1 MRKSTRILSLLLC
14 LLMLVGVA
22 PAIVGCAQTE
32 TPDAPVTTAASP
44 DVPTTT
50 APPATTETTAPPAEP
65 AKEDFSEN
73 GKPTPFTMMV
83 RKNRYGY
90 LYDDGSSPERVNNT
104 AFERNLRI
112 EERYGIEFEI
122 VEQEETA
129 NAWNAALLAS
139 TGEYDL
145 GCFDYWWGIEQNGLL
160 YDLASLKEINLDDP
174 HWYAGWNDNCT
185 INGKLFSVTGDA
197 TLEVLENIEIL
208 FFNKKI
214 AEANNLDLYGM
225 VRDGSWTMEKME
237 EVSTAVAKDLNNDTT
252 ADDTWGAL
260 FDVHSACAL
269 LYSTGMRLTDFSA
282 DGAISLT
289 SNSDALVRIG
299 DMCGKLLNADGVRY
313 DANTARSS
321 KNYNP
326 GIFTD
331 GQSLFLATALYLGK
345 SLRAA
350 NSDVEY
356 GVIVPPKADADSNYI
371 TTTYG
376 ASLFGIP
383 LSVKDVH
390 KSAVILDALNY
401 YSKDTVVEAFY
412 EIVLKGQIAD
422 SQDDADMMEQARQT
436 LVIDFAFINSL
447 DLNTMIRDAAIAGN
461 PLGSVITVG
470 TKLSKA
476 KLDKLIKAYE

>member
-1 MRKSTRILSLLLC
+1 MKATTRILSMILC
-14 LLMLVGVA
+14 LVMLAGTVLA
-22 PAIVGCAQTE
+22 TVGCGE
-32 TPDAPVTTAASP
+32 TGDVTDPVTTTAAP
-44 DVPTTT
+44 DVSTT
-50 APPATTETTAPPAEP
+50 AAPATETTAPPAEP
-65 AKEDFSEN
+65 AKEDFSTN
-73 GKPTPFTMMV
+73 GNPTPFTIMV

-90 LYDDGSSPERVNNT
+90 LYDDGSSPERVNST
-104 AFERNLRI
+104 AFARNLKI
-112 EERYGIEFEI
+112 EERYGIEIAI

-129 NAWNAALLAS
+129 DAWNAALLAS

-145 GCFDYWWGIEQNGLL
+145 ACFDYWWGIEQNGLL
-160 YDLASLKEINLDDP
+160 YDLAALPELDLDDP
-174 HWYAGWNDNCT
+174 HWYSGWNDNCT
-185 INGKLFSVTGDA
+185 INGKLFSIAGDA
-197 TLEVLENIEIL
+197 TLEVLENIEII
-208 FFNKKI
+208 FFNKKM
-214 AEANNLDLYGM
+214 AEANSLDLYGM

-237 EVSTAVAKDLNNDTT
+237 EIGTQVSRDLNNDTT
-252 ADDTWGAL
+252 LDDVWGSL

-269 LYSTGMRLTDFSA
+269 LYSSGMRLTDFAA
-282 DGAISLT
+282 DGTISLT
-289 SNSDALVRIG
+289 NNTDALVRIG
-299 DMCGKLLNADGVRY
+299 ELCGKLLNADGVRY
-313 DANTARSS
+313 DSNTARSS
-321 KNYNP
+321 KNFNP

-345 SLRAA
+345 TLRAA

-356 GVIVPPKADADSNYI
+356 GVIVPPKADVNSEYY

-401 YSKDTVVEAFY
+401 YSKDTVVDAFY
-412 EIVLKGQIAD
+412 EVVLKGQIAD

-436 LVIDFAFINSL
+436 VVVDFAFINSL

-470 TKLSKA
+470 SKLSKT
-476 KLDKLIKAYE
+476 KLDKIIKAYE